1 MDAHSST
8 RFRTAWDISSIIASK
23 NYLNIDAI
31 FVIFKRPI
39 ANRWYLI
46 CKKFIHN
53 CALRTIDAKDSS
65 DKQATANFVGLT
77 WTCENTKVYLFIC
90 SFVNSR
96 RVEHGAW
103 SIVVDSISNVYPSIQ
118 PDYYDTK
125 SRRGT
130 RISYFRVFYRRLFSM
145 LCESLQI
152 VFWTVSF
159 VCRIYIPSEHARSRA
174 QLHTHTFYLHLHFHC
189 AYTQHLARRRAPI
202 VFLAHEDIVCE
213 LTDISG
219 WIYHIVAIHASHW
232 GIHILCKNNTRSGMN
247 MQKCSYVV
255 YYLEKN
261 LI

>member
-1 MDAHSST
+1 M
-8 RFRTAWDISSIIASK
+8 RYLFNFIASK

-174 QLHTHTFYLHLHFHC
+174 QLHTHVLSAFAFSLCIYAAFGQETSPDCFSRARGYRLWTYRYFWLNLPHSRDTC
-189 AYTQHLARRRAPI
+189 AALRYTYI
-202 VFLAHEDIVCE
+202 V
-213 LTDISG
+213 
-219 WIYHIVAIHASHW
+219 
-232 GIHILCKNNTRSGMN
+232 
-247 MQKCSYVV
+247 
-255 YYLEKN
+255 
-261 LI
+261 